1 MLKLTNKDFVDFNY
15 HEIGKAIRCT
25 YINGEP
31 WFVAIDACKIL
42 EYKQPIYTVRDMI
55 DKSKTM
61 VVVGPTKEGSNYVGK
76 MTLISYGALNKLVI
90 NSRMPKAKEF
100 GDWIFDVVIP
110 TIHYEKSFTPKL
122 DEEKIKDDPDQF
134 IKLVSK
140 KIMTDENMIK
150 GLKVENNELRKKSI
164 LSQFISSSD
173 SNFTFAEF
181 ANLLST
187 AGYNIGL
194 NRLYAILRDTKYLI
208 STGPRKNMPTQRS
221 IEQNLVDVN
230 IEITDTGKSRTVK
243 TITSKGAEKF
253 IKVIDDCL
261 AKVNL
266 HKDEDGQ
273 YRDED
278 GFIVLKPTAEQLAN
292 IKRIKKKQN

>member
-1 MLKLTNKDFVDFNY
+1 MIKLSANEINDFYHRELQCFLRATMIDSNPWFIGRDVCEALEYRRISEVLNTRVASEDKIKARITARNSNYTTTVVLINEGGLNELILSSRMTKARELRRWITHDVMPDLYRKGSFNI
-15 HEIGKAIRCT
+15 EFDPNAIR
-25 YINGEP
+25 
-31 WFVAIDACKIL
+31 K
-42 EYKQPIYTVRDMI
+42 
-55 DKSKTM
+55 
-61 VVVGPTKEGSNYVGK
+61 
-76 MTLISYGALNKLVI
+76 
-90 NSRMPKAKEF
+90 
-100 GDWIFDVVIP
+100 
-110 TIHYEKSFTPKL
+110 
-122 DEEKIKDDPDQF
+122 DPDGF
-134 IKLVSK
+134 IQLVSK
-140 KIMTDENMIK
+140 KIMIDDNVIK

-273 YRDED
+273 YRDEE

-292 IKRIKKKQN
+292 IKRIKKQN

>member
-1 MLKLTNKDFVDFNY
+1 MIKIDTNDIYDYYYPELQSSIRAIMKDD
-15 HEIGKAIRCT
+15 
-25 YINGEP
+25 EP
-31 WFVAIDACKIL
+31 WFIGVDVCRILQYKRPSKALTEKIS
-42 EYKQPIYTVRDMI
+42 KADKIKATVGNDKNKYT
-55 DKSKTM
+55 T
-61 VVVGPTKEGSNYVGK
+61 
-76 MTLISYGALNKLVI
+76 TLVLINEGALNELI
-90 NSRMPKAKEF
+90 LDSRMPKAKDLRRWITHDVMPDLHRKGYFKIEF
-100 GDWIFDVVIP
+100 DPNAIR
-110 TIHYEKSFTPKL
+110 K
-122 DEEKIKDDPDQF
+122 DPDGF
-134 IKLVSK
+134 IQLVSK
-140 KIMTDENMIK
+140 KIMIDDNVIK
-150 GLKVENNELRKKSI
+150 GLKVENSELRKKSI

>member
-1 MLKLTNKDFVDFNY
+1 MIKLNANEINDFYHRELQCFLRATMIDNNPWFIGRDVCEALEYRRISDVLNTRVASEDKIKARITARNSNYTTTVVLINEGGLNELILSSRMAKARELRRWITHDVMPDLYRKGSFNI
-15 HEIGKAIRCT
+15 EFDPNAIR
-25 YINGEP
+25 
-31 WFVAIDACKIL
+31 K
-42 EYKQPIYTVRDMI
+42 
-55 DKSKTM
+55 
-61 VVVGPTKEGSNYVGK
+61 
-76 MTLISYGALNKLVI
+76 
-90 NSRMPKAKEF
+90 
-100 GDWIFDVVIP
+100 
-110 TIHYEKSFTPKL
+110 
-122 DEEKIKDDPDQF
+122 DPDGF
-134 IKLVSK
+134 IQLVSK

-261 AKVNL
+261 AKVYL

-273 YRDED
+273 YRDEE